1 MRGQFVESFA
11 EVLNIWRWFFPPFH
25 EERHLFLDR
34 MPFCVC
40 RVSKISLRIYQH
52 IKPMRY
58 TNRLTAAALF
68 LLLGWLAP
76 SVDAGT
82 VNVLFNDSS
91 LRYTLLTRQ
100 EGQTEYVNLQKAA
113 DMFQFTFETDPTD
126 GRVTAQYHQK
136 SLTFFPDQPE
146 VWIAERSYALAAPP
160 RRIEGVLMVP
170 FEFLTKTLPLIYED
184 TVLWDARARTL
195 TVGIAD
201 FAILGIE
208 ASPFA
213 EYTRLAVQ
221 LSQPVPYKI
230 VEKLPS
236 MLIFEF
242 PQGTF
247 EIVDNPVQI
256 NTPAIRHAKLIESF
270 GTTQMIVRL
279 GEEFVRY
286 THKINTDGDVCRL
299 LIDVFT
305 TDAEIAEEPT
315 PTPEP
320 EATEEPTPPADGAIV
335 EQDLAPEEAQASA
348 ALPARPFSLQS
359 IVVDAGHGG
368 SDQGVTVIP
377 AKDNTPALMEKQLTL
392 RLAELLKA
400 ALVERLGIKVML
412 TREGDDFV
420 SGETRATIAN
430 SNRADLFIS
439 LHVNFS
445 TSAQANGF
453 EAYIMDYGSLEKPVG
468 AQAQMLDYAQAKYA
482 AQSQRLAEQIVAARQ
497 ARNARAVVKRAPLFT
512 LKGATMP
519 SVHLE
524 LGYGSHPQER
534 VNLAQ
539 PEFQH
544 ALIEAIVDGIAAFK
558 KGEQP

>member
-1 MRGQFVESFA
+1 
-11 EVLNIWRWFFPPFH
+11 
-25 EERHLFLDR
+25 
-34 MPFCVC
+34 
-40 RVSKISLRIYQH
+40 
-52 IKPMRY
+52 MRY

-68 LLLGWLAP
+68 LLLGWITP

-113 DMFQFTFETDPTD
+113 DMFQFTFETDPAD
-126 GRVTAQYHQK
+126 GRVTVQYHQK
-136 SLTFFPDQPE
+136 SLTFFPEQPD
-146 VWIAERSYALAAPP
+146 VLVAERSYALAAPP
-160 RRIEGVLMVP
+160 RRIEGVLMMP
-170 FEFLTKTLPLIYED
+170 LEFLTKTLPLIYEN

-213 EYTRLAVQ
+213 DYTRLAVQ

-230 VEKLPS
+230 IEKLPS

-256 NTPAIRHAKLIESF
+256 NTSAIRHAKLIESF

-286 THKINTDGDVCRL
+286 THKIKTDGDVCRL

-315 PTPEP
+315 PTPE
-320 EATEEPTPPADGAIV
+320 ATEEPTPADGAIV

-348 ALPARPFSLQS
+348 TLPVRPFSLKS

-392 RLAELLKA
+392 RIAELLKA
-400 ALVERLGIKVML
+400 ALVERLGINVML

-445 TSAQANGF
+445 TSEQANGF
-453 EAYIMDYGSLEKPVG
+453 EAYIMDYGSLEKPEGVQG
-468 AQAQMLDYAQAKYA
+468 QMLDYAQAKYA

-497 ARNARAVVKRAPLFT
+497 ARNARAAVKRAPLFT

-534 VNLAQ
+534 INLAQ
-539 PEFQH
+539 PEFQQ
-544 ALIEAIVDGIAAFK
+544 ALIEAIVDGVTAFK